1 MGEMTDR
8 KPLIIGNWKMNAN
21 HLEAI
26 QVIQKL
32 SYRLE
37 PEDYDQVDVIVAPPF
52 TALRSAQVVIEQ
64 DHMRIGLGAQDTHWE
79 ESGAF
84 TGEVSAPMLAK
95 LAVQHVIVG
104 HSERRRYFGETD
116 EMVNAKARAVLG
128 AGMRPVICVGE
139 SAEQRDSGEAEE
151 VVAHQVKS
159 ALARI
164 EREALATAAI
174 AYEPVWAIGTGRNAF
189 PDDAG
194 QMTEAMR
201 DQVGEMTD
209 SDVADQIRLLYGGSV
224 NAGNIKDF
232 MAKRH
237 IDGALVGGASLEPDA
252 FAAIARYRV

>member
-1 MGEMTDR
+1 MTER
-8 KPLIIGNWKMNAN
+8 KPLIVGNWKMNAN

-26 QVIQKL
+26 QMVQKL

-37 PEDYDQVDVIVAPPF
+37 PEDYDRVEVVVAPPF

-64 DHMRIGLGAQDTHWE
+64 DHMRIGLGAQDAHWK

-104 HSERRRYFGETD
+104 HSERRQHFGETD
-116 EMVNAKARAVLG
+116 EMVNAKARAVLD
-128 AGMRPVICVGE
+128 AGMSPIICVGE
-139 SAEQRDSGEAEE
+139 TAQQKDAGEADD
-151 VVAHQVKS
+151 VVIQQVKA

-164 EREALATAAI
+164 EGRALASSAI
-174 AYEPVWAIGTGRNAF
+174 AYEPVWAIGTGRNAM

-194 QMTEAMR
+194 EMAERIRA
-201 DQVGEMTD
+201 QVTDMTD
-209 SDVADQIRLLYGGSV
+209 SSVAEGIRILYGGSV
-224 NAGNIKDF
+224 SAGNIKDF

-237 IDGALVGGASLEPDA
+237 IDGALVGGASLEPDK
-252 FAAIARYRV
+252 FAAIVRYRI